1 MLNFRHNVNKVCKKQ
16 FPASVPVFKNLPWT
30 MSLLF
35 ERWLLFTIKVTQTSS
50 EEQERKMAYY
60 KTQHG
65 THLHF
70 YLPHRKIYVII
81 SFLFRVLPPPPV
93 LCCNV
98 SKVFLISFFHRWRES
113 WTTAPRSD
121 LSLQEKS
128 PAKAQNIQGKA
139 TYIWP
144 MAPRSCSTQTH
155 RLPSSLLWPQSN
167 VGVQKG
173 SKSFRGNVI
182 LK

>member
-1 MLNFRHNVNKVCKKQ
+1 MLTKSVKKQ
-16 FPASVPVFKNLPWT
+16 FPASIPVFYKPSVNRVLN
-30 MSLLF
+30 LLF
-35 ERWLLFTIKVTQTSS
+35 ERWLLLTSKVTQTSS
-50 EEQERKMAYY
+50 EEQERNTKPSMAPIYIFIY
-60 KTQHG
+60 HT
-65 THLHF
+65 
-70 YLPHRKIYVII
+70 KIYVII
-81 SFLFRVLPPPPV
+81 SLLFCVLPPPPV
-93 LCCNV
+93 LCRNV

-155 RLPSSLLWPQSN
+155 RLRSSLLRQWSN
-167 VGVQKG
+167 VGG
-173 SKSFRGNVI
+173 SKRVKIF
-182 LK
+182 